1 MKTTAQ
7 ILASITGTANCGLN
21 ADWSLSAF
29 RVYPPGRPNHDPGYY
44 LIENE
49 DDSASL
55 VFRDHAEDNDDYTLI
70 YEWAEATWLQGEDL
84 SSIRIRCMTCRR
96 VCPDC
101 GGAGRISSQSH
112 DAEGTV
118 THRTPCAPCH
128 GEGSVE
134 WDDRLSPRTAASTP
148 PAAAL
153 TPPCTADTADAAM
166 TSTKLIEFSRAVL
179 SLLTTPEWDAGLLD
193 DIAAEAYSRNLA
205 HSGEDDTFTLS

>member
-1 MKTTAQ
+1 MKTTEQ
-7 ILASITGTANCGLN
+7 ILQTITGTANCGLN

-101 GGAGRISSQSH
+101 GGSGRTSSQSH

-128 GEGSVE
+128 GEGWLE
-134 WDDRLSPRTAASTP
+134 WDDRLTP
-148 PAAAL
+148 PPAL
-153 TPPCTADTADAAM
+153 TPQRAADTAGAAM
-166 TSTKLIEFSRAVL
+166 SSTKLIEFARAVL
-179 SLLTTPEWDAGLLD
+179 SLLTTPEWEAGLLD
-193 DIAAEAYSRNLA
+193 DIAAEAYNRNLA
-205 HSGEDDTFTLS
+205 HSGEDDRFTLS